1 MSIITY
7 KVGAKE
13 YSIESKLQL
22 KDIPLIAVE
31 ENLNEEVKLDIQK
44 RELERYGCRDIR
56 LSDDNG
62 LVAVAEDLNVGKL
75 KLL

>member
-31 ENLNEEVKLDIQK
+31 ENLNEEVRLDIQK
-44 RELERYGCRDIR
+44 RELERYGCHDIR

>member
-31 ENLNEEVKLDIQK
+31 ENLNEEIRLDIQK
-44 RELERYGCRDIR
+44 RKLERYGCRDIR